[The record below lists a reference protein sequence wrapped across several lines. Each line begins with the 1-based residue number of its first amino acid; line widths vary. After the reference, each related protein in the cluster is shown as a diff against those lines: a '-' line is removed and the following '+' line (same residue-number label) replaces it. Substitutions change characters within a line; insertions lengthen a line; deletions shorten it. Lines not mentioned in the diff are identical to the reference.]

1 MENNNVNFQIL
12 LQQNKMLY
20 RDNKILSK
28 ALLKIESDVQE
39 HEIILNKT
47 LDGLEREVKSFDKV
61 YNDLKD
67 EIHNHKTVITAKN
80 FEIEELKKEIQL
92 LNDCLNIIQSF

>member
-39 HEIILNKT
+39 HEIILNKK
-47 LDGLEREVKSFDKV
+47 LHKFNRCKNQ
-61 YNDLKD
+61 YN
-67 EIHNHKTVITAKN
+67 
-80 FEIEELKKEIQL
+80 
-92 LNDCLNIIQSF
+92 